1 MKTNLFSV
9 TIKKSNNVTE
19 TFHVKND
26 SVFGALVKIDAYIQS
41 IRTSGVPDATVEEI
55 KLIGKIL
62 I

>member
-9 TIKKSNNVTE
+9 TIKKRNNATE

-26 SVFGALVKIDAYIQS
+26 SVFGAIVKIDDYIQS
-41 IRTSGVPDATVEEI
+41 IRTSGVSDAIVEEI

>member
-9 TIKKSNNVTE
+9 TIKKSNNSTE
-19 TFHVKND
+19 IFHVKND
-26 SVFGALVKIDAYIQS
+26 SIFGAIVKIDEYIQS
-41 IRTSGVPDATVEEI
+41 IRTSGVSDAIVEEI